1 MRIKEIDFMDNL
13 KLVESCFRGLGLTR
27 LQIKTIIEKAEEYRA
42 INSASGISHDTEE
55 GGGVYGCGM
64 QC

>member
-42 INSASGISHDTEE
+42 INSASGIPHDTEE
-55 GGGVYGCGM
+55 EG
-64 QC
+64 